1 MYKLFY
7 GLAEAPFNLTPD
19 SKFLYMSRRH
29 NEALTALA
37 YGVSERKG
45 FICLTGEI
53 GSGKT
58 TTLRALIS
66 RLDETQYSIA
76 TILNSYLTD
85 LELLKTINEE
95 FGLSGESNSKK
106 ALLDELNAFLVEE
119 YRHGRN
125 CVLILDESQNLR
137 PDTLEQIRM
146 ISNLE
151 TETDKLIQIVMVGQP
166 ELRRTLELPEL
177 EQLNQ
182 RITVR
187 YHVGPLDEDEVPAYI
202 HHRLHVARAQ
212 EKIELTPQA
221 LRLIYHYSKG
231 IPRRINVICDRC
243 LLVGYV
249 LARFDID
256 GEMVQQAVDEIR
268 GVSQPKRPEVAA
280 IQETEHPR
288 RGWRPSRQTLMM
300 LTAAVAIVG
309 IGFLAG
315 ASFRSLT
322 RPDTR
327 TAVAA
332 AGPEAAGGAYAP
344 SAEAP
349 DGPGERGMASSPGAD
364 QTAGDGPGP
373 DPGFPM
379 PTAERTPRPKRTA
392 KATPEANSTG
402 LTTPKA
408 TSEAIPGESPG
419 AASLSAG
426 RPTAGDEAIAI
437 PLDEGAGEAPV
448 EVARGPEF
456 KAWSADPQ
464 GVIRVDRPDLAAPAA
479 YLQMLAAWGIEVDLE
494 PFTGA
499 PPQEVALYDMKA
511 MVGQL
516 DFRTYTTPEL
526 NSALKPNL
534 PILLKHGPGVLGS
547 APTAAV
553 VGRTGDRFQVA
564 DPQNGLKD
572 VTLEELTGK
581 VVEATVLYY
590 DPHGL
595 TGLKV
600 GDRGGSVET
609 LQRSLSS
616 AGTLEGKIDG
626 IFGPQVREA
635 VRKFQKN
642 EGLPVNGRMD
652 AATSAVLCAQI
663 DPNRPRLKS

>member
-29 NEALTALA
+29 NEALTALL

-66 RLDETQYSIA
+66 RLDESQYSVA

-119 YRHGRN
+119 YRKGRN

-187 YHVGPLDEDEVPAYI
+187 YHVGPLDEDEVAAYI
-202 HHRLHVARAQ
+202 HHRLRVARAQ
-212 EKIELTPQA
+212 EKIEFTPQA
-221 LRLIYHYSKG
+221 LRLVYHYSKG

-288 RGWRPSRQTLMM
+288 RTLRPSRQTMLMAM
-300 LTAAVAIVG
+300 AGIGVVA

-315 ASFRSLT
+315 ASFRSRT
-322 RPDTR
+322 RADSAGSR
-327 TAVAA
+327 TVVQAGLAEPTVAGPGA
-332 AGPEAAGGAYAP
+332 STAYSQDEPVEPGPGPRTWDETETALPAPGPEAPAAA
-344 SAEAP
+344 
-349 DGPGERGMASSPGAD
+349 
-364 QTAGDGPGP
+364 
-373 DPGFPM
+373 
-379 PTAERTPRPKRTA
+379 TAERTPRPKPGVTVTPE
-392 KATPEANSTG
+392 ATPEPTPEPRPQPMEAPEAAVLPPAG
-402 LTTPKA
+402 PADPDLPKA
-408 TSEAIPGESPG
+408 
-419 AASLSAG
+419 
-426 RPTAGDEAIAI
+426 D
-437 PLDEGAGEAPV
+437 GEAAPDS
-448 EVARGPEF
+448 EF
-456 KAWSADPQ
+456 APWSADPQ
-464 GVIRVDRPDLAAPAA
+464 GVIRVDRADLAGPAA
-479 YLQMLAAWGIEVDLE
+479 YLQMLGAWGIEVDLE
-494 PFTGA
+494 PFTEA

-511 MVGQL
+511 MVAQL

-534 PILLKHGPGVLGS
+534 PIILKHGAGVVGS
-547 APTAAV
+547 SPTAAV
-553 VGRTGDRFQVA
+553 VGRAGDHLQVA
-564 DPQNGLKD
+564 DPQHGLKRL
-572 VTLEELTGK
+572 TLEELNGK

-590 DPHGL
+590 DPNGL
-595 TGLKV
+595 TGLKN
-600 GDRGGSVET
+600 GDRGAAVET
-609 LQRSLSS
+609 LQRALSS
-616 AGTLEGKIDG
+616 VGTLEGKIDG

-642 EGLPVNGRMD
+642 EGLPVNGRVD
-652 AATSAVLCAQI
+652 AATAALLCSQI
-663 DPNRPRLKS
+663 DPNRPRLSS